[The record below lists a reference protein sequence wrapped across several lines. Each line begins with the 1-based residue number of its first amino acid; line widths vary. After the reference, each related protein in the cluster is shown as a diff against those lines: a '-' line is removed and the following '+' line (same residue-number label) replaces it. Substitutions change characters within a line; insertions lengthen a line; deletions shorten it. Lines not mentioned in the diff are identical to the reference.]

1 MPSDGWSL
9 VMPSLNP
16 SSKPTD
22 FAAWVDRV
30 KPELIN
36 PEANLNA
43 FPMEANR
50 DMLTLLVVVKE
61 GLEAE
66 THLHDIEK
74 FLVLE
79 GSCYIEMPTEKI
91 FLNPGDYFSVPKFT
105 THTVVVTSDIPCKLI
120 VQQIAA

>member
-1 MPSDGWSL
+1 
-9 VMPSLNP
+9 MPSLNP
-16 SSKPTD
+16 ASKPSD

-30 KPELIN
+30 KPEAIN

-43 FPMEANR
+43 FPIEANR
-50 DMLTLLVVVKE
+50 DMLTLFVVVKE

-79 GSCYIEMPTEKI
+79 GSCCIEMPTEKI
-91 FLNPGDYFSVPKFT
+91 FLNAGDYFSVPKFT
-105 THTVVVTSDIPCKLI
+105 AHTVVVTSATPCKLI